1 MHKLK
6 YVFLFSSLTASAT
19 LFAQNTTP
27 AQSPAAKAP
36 TARPAQMAQAP
47 AAGGQ
52 AAGAATGQTS
62 AGTGTGFLIP
72 AAIAAG
78 LVAVIAVSDS
88 DNGSTAA
95 TTHH

>member
-1 MHKLK
+1 MRTLK
-6 YVFLFSSLTASAT
+6 FAFLLSSLAASAT

-36 TARPAQMAQAP
+36 AARPAEVAQAP

-52 AAGAATGQTS
+52 AAGAAAGQTS
-62 AGTGTGFLIP
+62 AGTGTCFVIP

-78 LVAVIAVSDS
+78 LVAVIAASDS